1 MKTTRNI
8 VLATLLSAAVAL
20 PLTGILNAPTTD
32 AQTKVKDTKD
42 TKVNFVTVPGGEY
55 NLDANHSTVGFDIR
69 HYEINWVSGR
79 FKDFTGKVNYNEQ
92 DVTKSTVEFVAKVE
106 SIDTGVAGRDRH
118 LRTPDFFD
126 APTFP
131 EIKFASTRVEKKGKD
146 KFVLH
151 GDFTMKGVTKPIS
164 FPFALTGAVVDA
176 RGNTRFGIAAETRID
191 RREYGIT
198 WGKTMASGGL
208 DIGNEVVVKLNLE
221 ALKPA
226 VKKDAE

>member
-8 VLATLLSAAVAL
+8 FLAALLSAAVAF
-20 PLTGILNAPTTD
+20 PFTDILNAPVAD
-32 AQTKVKDTKD
+32 AQTKIKD
-42 TKVNFVTVPGGEY
+42 TKVNFVAVPGGEY
-55 NLDANHSTVGFDIR
+55 NLDANHSTVGFHIR

-79 FKDFTGKVNYNEQ
+79 FRDFVGKVNYNEQ
-92 DVTKSTVEFVAKVE
+92 DITKSTVEFVAKVE
-106 SIDTGVAGRDRH
+106 SIDTGVAGRDKH

-126 APTFP
+126 APTHP

-146 KFVLH
+146 KFILH

-164 FPFALTGAVVDA
+164 FPFAMTGAVADA

-191 RREYGIT
+191 RRDYGIT
-198 WGKTMASGGL
+198 WGKPMASGGL

-226 VKKDAE
+226 PKKDAE